1 MPGTPNP
8 WKGYAA
14 LALACAALALGIHAE
29 LRGAPAP
36 APGACVDQTARDQ
49 VAQLRRALAERA
61 ADLARLPPSAP
72 EPGAAPPAEPARSPD
87 PASTDPGPRRYVRFE
102 IPNPAV
108 RVTQKDDGTLDVRSS
123 DPGLAGSILTVT
135 AISESG
141 AEDKVLI
148 RVP

>member
-1 MPGTPNP
+1 MPNP

-14 LALACAALALGIHAE
+14 LAIACAALALGIHAE

-36 APGACVDQTARDQ
+36 ASALASAACVDQAARDQ
-49 VAQLRRALAERA
+49 VAQLRRAVAERDA
-61 ADLARLPPSAP
+61 ALARLPPSGPA
-72 EPGAAPPAEPARSPD
+72 PGARLPTEPA
-87 PASTDPGPRRYVRFE
+87 PAASADPGPRRYVRFDV
-102 IPNPAV
+102 PNPAV
-108 RVTQKDDGTLDVRSS
+108 RVTQKEDGTLDIHST
-123 DPGLAGSILTVT
+123 DPGLAGSVLTVT